1 MFEQRTQEAIG
12 PLLLNTRQTAKLL
25 NISERTVF
33 ALTKSGDLPSVKI
46 GRCLRF
52 SVSDLETFIK
62 RASER
67 KCENAGKAT

>member
-1 MFEQRTQEAIG
+1 MFNQRTEQTLE
-12 PLLLNTRQTAKLL
+12 PMLLTSRQTAKLL

-52 SVSDLETFIK
+52 RVSDLEAFVQT
-62 RASER
+62 ASER
-67 KCENAGKAT
+67 SSRSTGKDT